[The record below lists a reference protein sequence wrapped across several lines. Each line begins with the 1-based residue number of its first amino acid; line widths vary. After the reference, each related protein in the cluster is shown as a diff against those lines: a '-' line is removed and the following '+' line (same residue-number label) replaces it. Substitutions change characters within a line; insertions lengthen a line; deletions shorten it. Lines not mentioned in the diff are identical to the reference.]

1 MFSATLKLTAAGRAL
16 LAKAQASGATVTFT
30 GVKIGSGSL
39 GATDPDT
46 LTDVIT
52 AVQTCPIT
60 SIYRNGDSVYV
71 GFAMTNNNSSAYYL
85 REMALMATDP
95 QSGSIAY
102 MYANDGANAELIP
115 AASSTVIE
123 REVTVIVKVS
133 AATSVT
139 ATISSGVYAA
149 KADLD
154 AHIADTVRHITA
166 AERTAWNAKVGVGSD
181 GKIPSSYLPSMD
193 YIPTA
198 EKGAASGVPTLDASG
213 KIPVSQIP
221 ELGYASLVGG
231 KLPLANAPDLGNYRT
246 KNVTTADWSG
256 TLTSSSRVLIA
267 SASSAIEIWGRL
279 ICPITTGGVT
289 VTAYRV
295 FHGFLGAGTGA
306 LVLNWPGIQL
316 AGDTAPAT
324 VSVGMNGVNMPIHGY
339 LYRTNQYLTDGTV
352 GFAQYTS
359 GSTTNLYLSA
369 AMYTNP
375 NDTYGPV
382 TGAVYWRPF
391 I

>member
-52 AVQTCPIT
+52 AVQTCPIV
-60 SIYRNGDSVYV
+60 SISRSGDSVYI
-71 GFAMTNNNSSAYYL
+71 GFTMTNNNSAAYYL

-115 AASSTVIE
+115 AASSTAIE
-123 REVTVIVKVS
+123 REVTIIVKVS

-139 ATISSGVYAA
+139 ATISSGVYAT
-149 KADLD
+149 KSDLD
-154 AHIADTVRHITA
+154 AHIADNIRHITA
-166 AERTAWNAKVGVGSD
+166 AERTEWNAKVGVGSN

-221 ELGYASLVGG
+221 DLGYASLVGG
-231 KLPLANAPDLGNYRT
+231 KLPLANAPDLGAWQT
-246 KNVTTADWSG
+246 KGITTADWAG
-256 TLTSSSRVLIA
+256 TLTANSYVSIPWDATYEFYMNISCPVAPSS
-267 SASSAIEIWGRL
+267 
-279 ICPITTGGVT
+279 GGT
-289 VTAYRV
+289 VTAKRV
-295 FHGFLGAGTGA
+295 IHGVAGYGKGILLLGIPGEVITG
-306 LVLNWPGIQL
+306 
-316 AGDTAPAT
+316 DKAPADVT
-324 VSVGMNGVNMPIHGY
+324 CTTTAATTMVKIYTYASGAVV
-339 LYRTNQYLTDGTV
+339 LTSTGTV
-352 GFAQYTS
+352 TFGIYANELRIY
-359 GSTTNLYLSA
+359 A
-369 AMYTNP
+369 AAYTNP
-375 NDTYGPV
+375 ANAYGRV
-382 TGAVYWRPF
+382 TGTMYRRRYL
-391 I
+391 